1 MIIFALLITR
11 PTFAAT
17 LEESWS
23 ESAKSISETLKTKN
37 VSAIEK
43 FALTQEGSLALLQ
56 WKCLSLLGADGRKSL
71 EEAQPTEAKWLFTDR
86 TALALFLTSG
96 NAAENRWPDAARI
109 FCQII
114 AKDPAAKSALPLR
127 IAVATAL
134 VFA

>member
-1 MIIFALLITR
+1 MLRFAIIFALLIAR

-56 WKCLSLLGADGRKSL
+56 WKFLSLLDADGRKSL
-71 EEAQPTEAKWLFTDR
+71 EEAQPTEATWLFTDR
-86 TALALFLTSG
+86 TALELFLTSSF
-96 NAAENRWPDAARI
+96 R
-109 FCQII
+109 
-114 AKDPAAKSALPLR
+114 
-127 IAVATAL
+127 
-134 VFA
+134 FAPRLKFTL